1 MSPSAGA
8 KRRSPVR
15 GGDATRPASPTRAPS
30 PVPSAPQA
38 GSQLVAETIIGL
50 EDVARDE
57 IVAHTRA
64 IAFIV
69 APGEV
74 RFSPT
79 SDPRRALQL
88 RTVQAVYS
96 SATFAVPRPKALLG
110 DVHFRRLGAQID
122 AALREWPAGTFR
134 TIHIAAAGAESAVMR
149 RLLSALAART
159 GLAPDEDEGDLLIRL
174 RPDRAGGWET
184 LVRLTARPLAT
195 RTWRAQNYPG
205 ALNAAVASAMTR
217 LLQPTARDVFVN
229 LCCGSG
235 SLLIERAAHGPA
247 ARLIG
252 LDIASTAL
260 ALCRANLNAAGS
272 GLAARVE
279 LIQADAGAAPLP
291 DGSITTL
298 CTDLPFG
305 QQVGSHAANLTL
317 YPAALADAARI
328 AAPGARMGIISHE
341 TRLMS
346 DSLARSPAWERVEE
360 RRISLNGIFPR
371 IYLLRRVT
379 AR

>member
-1 MSPSAGA
+1 MRALA
-8 KRRSPVR
+8 
-15 GGDATRPASPTRAPS
+15 PAPPTPRA
-30 PVPSAPQA
+30 A
-38 GSQLVAETIIGL
+38 SQLVAETTIGL

-74 RFSPT
+74 RFSP
-79 SDPRRALQL
+79 SGDPRRALEL

-96 SATFAVPRPKALLG
+96 SAAFDVPRPKALLG
-110 DVHFRRLGAQID
+110 DAHFRRLSAQIE

-149 RLLSALAART
+149 RLLSTLAERT
-159 GLAPDEDEGDLLIRL
+159 GLEPDENGGDLLVRL

-184 LVRLTARPLAT
+184 LVRLTPRPLAT

-217 LLQPTARDVFVN
+217 LLQPTARDVFLN

-235 SLLIERAAHGPA
+235 SLLIERAAHGPS

-252 LDIASTAL
+252 LDIAPATL
-260 ALCRANLNAAGS
+260 GLCRANLNAAGS

-279 LIQADAGAAPLP
+279 LIQADARAAPLP
-291 DGSITTL
+291 SGSITAL
-298 CTDLPFG
+298 CADLPFG
-305 QQVGSHAANLTL
+305 QQVGSHAANVAL
-317 YPAALADAARI
+317 YPAALAEAARI
-328 AAPGARMGIISHE
+328 AAPSARLCVISHE
-341 TRLMS
+341 ARLMS
-346 DSLARSPAWERVEE
+346 DSLARNPGWELVEE

-371 IYLLRRVT
+371 IYLLRRQPT
-379 AR
+379 P

>member
-1 MSPSAGA
+1 MSPNAGA
-8 KRRSPVR
+8 KRRSPAR
-15 GGDATRPASPTRAPS
+15 GGDAARPPAPARA
-30 PVPSAPQA
+30 VPQPLPAAPP
-38 GSQLVAETIIGL
+38 LVAETAIGL

-57 IVAHTRA
+57 IVAYTRA

-79 SDPRRALQL
+79 GDPRRALQL

-96 SATFAVPRPKALLG
+96 SAVFAVPRPKALLG
-110 DVHFRRLGAQID
+110 DAHFRRLGAQID
-122 AALREWPAGTFR
+122 AALREWPAGAFR

-149 RLLSALAART
+149 RLLAALAERT
-159 GLAPDEDEGDLLIRL
+159 GLEPDENEGDLLVRL
-174 RPDRAGGWET
+174 RPDREGGWET
-184 LVRLTARPLAT
+184 LVRLTPRPLAT
-195 RTWRAQNYPG
+195 RPWRAQNYPG

-217 LLQPTARDVFVN
+217 LLQPTGRDVFVN

-252 LDIASTAL
+252 LDNAPAAL
-260 ALCRANLNAAGS
+260 ALCRANLRAAGS

-279 LIQADAGAAPLP
+279 LIQADAREAPLP
-291 DGSITTL
+291 DGSITAL
-298 CTDLPFG
+298 CADLPFG
-305 QQVGSHAANLTL
+305 QQVGSHAANLAL

-328 AAPGARMGIISHE
+328 AAPGARLCVISHE
-341 TRLMS
+341 ARLMA
-346 DSLARSPAWERVEE
+346 DSLARNPGWELIEE

-371 IYLLRRVT
+371 IYLLRRAP

>member
-1 MSPSAGA
+1 MSSSAGA
-8 KRRSPVR
+8 KRRRPVR
-15 GGDATRPASPTRAPS
+15 GGDATRKTSPTRAP
-30 PVPSAPQA
+30 PPAPSTPQPA
-38 GSQLVAETIIGL
+38 SQLVAETTIGL

-79 SDPRRALQL
+79 GDPRRALQL
-88 RTVQAVYS
+88 RAVQAVYS
-96 SATFAVPRPKALLG
+96 SAAFAVPRPKALLG
-110 DVHFRRLGAQID
+110 DAHFRRLGAQID
-122 AALREWPAGTFR
+122 AVLRDWPAGTFR

-149 RLLSALAART
+149 RLLSTLATRT
-159 GLAPDEDEGDLLIRL
+159 GLEPDETEGDLLVRL

-184 LVRLTARPLAT
+184 LVRLTPRPLAT

-205 ALNAAVASAMTR
+205 ALNAAVASAMAR
-217 LLQPTARDVFVN
+217 LLQPTARDVYVN

-235 SLLIERAAHGPA
+235 TLLIERAAHGAA

-252 LDIASTAL
+252 LDIAPAAL
-260 ALCRANLNAAGS
+260 SLCRANLNAAGS

-291 DGSITTL
+291 NGSITTL
-298 CTDLPFG
+298 CADLPFG
-305 QQVGSHAANLTL
+305 QQVGSHAANLAL

-328 AAPGARMGIISHE
+328 AAPGARM
-341 TRLMS
+341 
-346 DSLARSPAWERVEE
+346 
-360 RRISLNGIFPR
+360 
-371 IYLLRRVT
+371 
-379 AR
+379 

>member
-1 MSPSAGA
+1 VPIEERRRDHTSNPAAHPHERCPQRTHSPAQHDTGRGA
-8 KRRSPVR
+8 PL
-15 GGDATRPASPTRAPS
+15 
-30 PVPSAPQA
+30 PVPA
-38 GSQLVAETIIGL
+38 
-50 EDVARDE
+50 
-57 IVAHTRA
+57 
-64 IAFIV
+64 
-69 APGEV
+69 
-74 RFSPT
+74 T

-371 IYLLRRVT
+371 IYLLCRVT
-379 AR
+379 AG

>member
-1 MSPSAGA
+1 MA
-8 KRRSPVR
+8 
-15 GGDATRPASPTRAPS
+15 RPATPARAVAPPLPAASP
-30 PVPSAPQA
+30 
-38 GSQLVAETIIGL
+38 LVAETTIGL

-79 SDPRRALQL
+79 GDPRRALEL

-96 SATFAVPRPKALLG
+96 SAAFGVPRPKALLG
-110 DVHFRRLGAQID
+110 DAHFRRLGAQID
-122 AALREWPAGTFR
+122 AVLREWPAGTFR

-149 RLLSALAART
+149 RLLSELAAQT
-159 GLAPDEDEGDLLIRL
+159 GLAPDENEGDLLVRL
-174 RPDRAGGWET
+174 RPDREGGWET
-184 LVRLTARPLAT
+184 LVRLTPRPLAT
-195 RTWRAQNYPG
+195 RPWRVQNYPG

-217 LLQPTARDVFVN
+217 LLRPAARDVFIN

-235 SLLIERAAHGPA
+235 SLLIERAAHSPA

-252 LDIASTAL
+252 LDIAPAAL
-260 ALCRANLNAAGS
+260 ALCRANVSAAGS

-279 LIQADAGAAPLP
+279 LIQADARAAPLP
-291 DGSITTL
+291 DGCASAL
-298 CTDLPFG
+298 CADLPFG
-305 QQVGSHAANLTL
+305 QQVGSHTANLVL
-317 YPAALADAARI
+317 YPAALAEAARI
-328 AAPGARMGIISHE
+328 AAPGARLCIISHE
-341 TRLMS
+341 ARLMS
-346 DSLARSPAWERVEE
+346 DSLARNPAWELIEE
-360 RRISLNGIFPR
+360 RRINLNGIFPR
-371 IYLLRRVT
+371 IYLLRRAP

>member
-1 MSPSAGA
+1 M
-8 KRRSPVR
+8 
-15 GGDATRPASPTRAPS
+15 
-30 PVPSAPQA
+30 
-38 GSQLVAETIIGL
+38 AETTIGL

-57 IVAHTRA
+57 IVAYTRA

-69 APGEV
+69 GPGEV

-79 SDPRRALQL
+79 GDPRRALQL
-88 RTVQAVYS
+88 RSVQAVYS
-96 SATFAVPRPKALLG
+96 CATFAVPRPKALLG
-110 DVHFRRLGAQID
+110 DAHFRRLGAQID

-149 RLLSALAART
+149 RLLSTLATRT
-159 GLAPDEDEGDLLIRL
+159 GLEPDETEGDLLVRL

-184 LVRLTARPLAT
+184 LVRLTPRPLAT
-195 RTWRAQNYPG
+195 RTWRVQNFPG

-252 LDIASTAL
+252 LDIAPAAL

-291 DGSITTL
+291 DGSITTI
-298 CTDLPFG
+298 CADLPFG
-305 QQVGSHAANLTL
+305 QQVGSHAANLAL

-328 AAPGARMGIISHE
+328 AAPGARMCIISHE

-346 DSLARSPAWERVEE
+346 DSLARSPAWELVEE

-371 IYLLRRVT
+371 IYLLRRLAVL
-379 AR
+379 